1 MDYPRADSK
10 ALSRQ
15 QRQGPEAA
23 EVLRPM
29 FSREAKLYTVR
40 RAGDITGCAHGY
52 RLILKGPPHR
62 HTCTG
67 SVTEPHTH

>member
-1 MDYPRADSK
+1 
-10 ALSRQ
+10 
-15 QRQGPEAA
+15 
-23 EVLRPM
+23 M

-40 RAGDITGCAHGY
+40 RAGDITGCAHQY